1 MAKKKKISTA
11 MLTLIAMI
19 VGAILGLV
27 FGEKMSSFK
36 FIGTIWLNCIK
47 MILIPLI
54 VCIMVIAVGSQSNLK
69 SLGRTAIRILA
80 YYLITTVIAVGIGI
94 VVPSV
99 VKPGLLSNL
108 EGMSSS
114 EIASGTLSV
123 ESFFVGLFSGNMF
136 QTFTSQ
142 DVLAAMVIAI
152 MLGVSI
158 LNMKNEDHKQKVLE
172 WFDAMNS
179 MVNEYLALVIKLSP
193 IGVLFL
199 MADSFGTYG
208 FAIFTSMV
216 GLIGTYWLACLIHV
230 ALIYGVCLMIFAK
243 IDLFTFL
250 KKSSSVWTFTMA
262 TCSSAATIPV
272 SLKCAKEEFGVKD
285 EVADFCIP
293 LGANINMDA
302 MAIMFGCVV
311 LFIAQVNGIS
321 LSGGELFR
329 LVIISTALSAIG
341 GGIPGGGIVRLMTA
355 VTMLGFPGE
364 IVGIVAGFY
373 RLFDMAST
381 TGNCLGDLVGTVCVS
396 KMEEQFEINHTSRA

>member
-396 KMEEQFEINHTSRA
+396 KMEEQFEMNHTSRA

>member
-199 MADSFGTYG
+199 MADY
-208 FAIFTSMV
+208 
-216 GLIGTYWLACLIHV
+216 C
-230 ALIYGVCLMIFAK
+230 
-243 IDLFTFL
+243 
-250 KKSSSVWTFTMA
+250 
-262 TCSSAATIPV
+262 
-272 SLKCAKEEFGVKD
+272 
-285 EVADFCIP
+285 
-293 LGANINMDA
+293 
-302 MAIMFGCVV
+302 
-311 LFIAQVNGIS
+311 
-321 LSGGELFR
+321 
-329 LVIISTALSAIG
+329 
-341 GGIPGGGIVRLMTA
+341 
-355 VTMLGFPGE
+355 
-364 IVGIVAGFY
+364 
-373 RLFDMAST
+373 
-381 TGNCLGDLVGTVCVS
+381 
-396 KMEEQFEINHTSRA
+396 

>member
-396 KMEEQFEINHTSRA
+396 KM